1 MISNREREKITL
13 RVTTDEKYKMC
24 NALLLLAYQN
34 LSVASASEL
43 QAISDGLSRDEL
55 ILSKLTL
62 RSHLLLIDE
71 YKAAIEQVRDIVDPP
86 KKSKNVKKAKKK
98 TDKKV
103 MTEKKTKKKAAPKK
117 GVSK

>member
-34 LSVASASEL
+34 LNGASASEL
-43 QAISDGLSRDEL
+43 QAISDGLKRDDL
-55 ILSKLTL
+55 NLSKLTL

-71 YKAAIEQVRDIVDPP
+71 YKAAIEQVRHIVDPP

-98 TDKKV
+98 THKKV

-117 GVSK
+117 RVSK